1 MEYIDLHVHSTA
13 SDGSFTPLEVV
24 ALAKQRGLKAFAL
37 TDHDTI
43 DGLAAAI
50 AAGHELGI
58 EVIPGIE
65 ISAQFTGGSMHI
77 LGYFIDHH
85 HSFFQERLQVLKQA
99 RIARNPRIVEKL
111 NKLGMPV
118 SLEEIQAIARGGQ
131 VGRPHIARALL
142 NHGYIRTVQEAF
154 DRFLRNDGPAYE
166 PKFRFPP
173 KEAIALILEAHG
185 IPVLAH
191 PFTLGIATY
200 SLLREQIQHLKLL
213 GLAGLEVHYPEHAP
227 AQQAEY
233 LKIAREFGLLITG
246 GSDFHG
252 ANKPEVE
259 LGRGAH
265 QRHLTYN
272 LVDDLKD
279 WLQKQ

>member
-13 SDGSFTPLEVV
+13 SDGSFTPPEVV
-24 ALAKQRGLKAFAL
+24 AIAKQRGLKAIAL

-43 DGLAAAI
+43 DGLAAAM
-50 AAGHELGI
+50 ATGRELGL

-65 ISAQFTGGSMHI
+65 ISAQFPGGSMHI
-77 LGYFIDHH
+77 LGYFIDHQQR
-85 HSFFQERLQVLKQA
+85 FFQERLQILKQA
-99 RIARNPRIVEKL
+99 RTERNPRILEKL
-111 NKLGMPV
+111 NKLGMAI
-118 SLEEIQAIARGGQ
+118 SLAEVQDIARGGQ

-142 NHGYIRTVQEAF
+142 NHGYIRTVQEGF

-166 PKFRFPP
+166 AKFRFPP
-173 KEAIALILEAHG
+173 QEAIALILEAQG

-191 PFTLGIATY
+191 PFTLGLTSF
-200 SLLREQIQHLKLL
+200 SLLREQVRHLQQL
-213 GLAGLEVHYPEHAP
+213 GLAGLEVHYPEHSP
-227 AQQAEY
+227 AQQGDYTRLAQ
-233 LKIAREFGLLITG
+233 EFGMLITG

-252 ANKPEVE
+252 ANKPDVG
-259 LGRGAH
+259 LGQGAH

-279 WLQKQ
+279 WLQKR